1 MKSEKLYIPKG
12 NTFFTRDRQFYR
24 AFFKLALLIIF
35 QNIFTYTVNIADNIM
50 LGSYSQAS
58 LSGAAAINQIQ
69 FVVQAVIASALG
81 QGISIVGS
89 QYWGKNETDPIQ
101 TLTGIALKIGLA
113 AGAVL
118 TIAAL
123 ISPRSLATIFTYDE
137 VILEQAV
144 QYLQIIRFTY
154 LFFICTNILYA
165 TLRSMQIADIA
176 FKLSI
181 MTLLINVGINN
192 CLIFG
197 KFGLPELGIQGA
209 AMGTLIARIAEFF
222 VLLIYI
228 AKSKRMPFQFSMH
241 KLLQKDEM
249 LRRNYLKVTCPCI
262 ISMALFSGATAMQTA
277 IFGHLDSDAIAA
289 NAMTNTMYQYCKI
302 IPIGASS
309 AAGALIGKS
318 VGNREWNKLREYV
331 NSLQFIFIGIGL
343 IAAVLFVLISHVLLG
358 FYSLT
363 PTAISYAKQM
373 FVVLGFIVIASG
385 YQSPCL
391 MGIIG
396 GGGDSRFV
404 MLNDILYAGC
414 FTVPVCLISAFIF
427 HLGVI
432 PLVILMNIDQVFK
445 CITNGIK
452 VNRYTWIKIWT
463 TENH

>member
-154 LFFICTNILYA
+154 LFFICIH
-165 TLRSMQIADIA
+165 
-176 FKLSI
+176 
-181 MTLLINVGINN
+181 
-192 CLIFG
+192 
-197 KFGLPELGIQGA
+197 
-209 AMGTLIARIAEFF
+209 FF
-222 VLLIYI
+222 
-228 AKSKRMPFQFSMH
+228 F
-241 KLLQKDEM
+241 
-249 LRRNYLKVTCPCI
+249 CC
-262 ISMALFSGATAMQTA
+262 
-277 IFGHLDSDAIAA
+277 
-289 NAMTNTMYQYCKI
+289 
-302 IPIGASS
+302 
-309 AAGALIGKS
+309 
-318 VGNREWNKLREYV
+318 GN
-331 NSLQFIFIGIGL
+331 S
-343 IAAVLFVLISHVLLG
+343 
-358 FYSLT
+358 
-363 PTAISYAKQM
+363 
-373 FVVLGFIVIASG
+373 
-385 YQSPCL
+385 
-391 MGIIG
+391 
-396 GGGDSRFV
+396 
-404 MLNDILYAGC
+404 
-414 FTVPVCLISAFIF
+414 
-427 HLGVI
+427 
-432 PLVILMNIDQVFK
+432 
-445 CITNGIK
+445 
-452 VNRYTWIKIWT
+452 
-463 TENH
+463 